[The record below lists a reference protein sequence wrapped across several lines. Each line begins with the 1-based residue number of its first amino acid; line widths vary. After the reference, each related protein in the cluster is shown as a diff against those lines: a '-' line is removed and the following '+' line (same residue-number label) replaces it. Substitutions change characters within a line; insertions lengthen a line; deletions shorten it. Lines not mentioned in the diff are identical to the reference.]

1 MIRYFK
7 KLIAITTLSTML
19 FTMSFNGTTKIVRAE
34 ELNSQVSNNYLEEY
48 IKVIVQLEE
57 SPAIEEDNDVSNYS
71 FLDKEN
77 EEQVK
82 SEQESVIDK
91 VERITG
97 TSVNKKFGYL
107 INGFSINAK
116 RKDIDKIKEIQ
127 GVKCITESKTYKLNM
142 SGSDEITQAASEW
155 KNIGYE
161 GKGMVISIID
171 SGIDYTHKDLKNI
184 DTNSTKLKQSDI
196 NENIASLGYGQYY
209 TDKVPFGYNYADG
222 NNNIITDDNHSNHGM
237 HVAGIAAANGDEEK
251 ISSYESIK
259 GVAPQAQLLAM
270 RVFSNNSQITGA
282 MEEDIVQAI
291 EDSVKLGADVIN
303 MSLGVVG
310 MNNPDDPQQK
320 AIQRAT
326 EAGVICVVAAGN
338 YGESDNNELGVKD
351 NGTVSSLSAE
361 PCSFSVAGMENL
373 KLKYNSFKYTTEG
386 RVSGEIPYESNYPEE
401 LKGTTLDIVDCGLG
415 LESELEN
422 LDLDNKYALV
432 KDGEI
437 THQQKYDNIV
447 GKGASGIIM
456 YNSEE
461 AGDSISYFSDIDDK
475 ESKHLIFI
483 GYSNG
488 EQIKDLIKKGDNKLF
503 INELSNCGVLAEHRD
518 EIYNDSSWGTTSD
531 LQFKPEIMAPG
542 SNIYSLA
549 NGDSYQ
555 YMSGTSMAT
564 PCISGAEALIL
575 ESVKKK
581 NLQLSGSELVK
592 FIKNTSMNTAKPL
605 MDKRDGTI
613 PYSLRVQGA
622 GVIQIEN
629 AVKNNVVATYKDGNG
644 AAALKE
650 INSSTK
656 IPLTLTNYGNSDVVY
671 KLHNQDVYSEE
682 IDSDN
687 IIHTVKL
694 QDSFVKF
701 DRDNVLVKAG
711 STVTVNATLSISD
724 NIQDNIFVEGYM
736 DFISSD
742 ENNPNLSVPFVGFY
756 GDWNKEN
763 IIDTP
768 NYEGS
773 DSKVKISGLFS
784 DSSMACGEYKKDGQS
799 YIDKDKVAFSPN
811 DDNVNDTVVPSLY
824 FLRNAKEVNIEV
836 LDSNGNKIRDLYHSY
851 NIVKRLSKI
860 DKESIFINGA
870 LWDGTTYD
878 QKTGKNVKVSD
889 GKYVIRVRSKLDLEN
904 AKEQVLDMSVKV
916 DTKAPEANIESLE
929 KYSDEN
935 GNLHYKIS
943 WKAMDE
949 ENGSGIKPEFIISV
963 NGNNNNIDYFDKEPK
978 EGVYSADVSFEDQG
992 INNINII
999 VSDYAGNS
1007 CMLSKTDKTKDSEW
1021 VNISNLSD
1029 NMFLTKDYLED
1040 GKYVISGTVSG
1051 NLNLQINGQDV
1062 SIEKDNSF
1070 NHSVNISAGKNII
1083 KIYAKDNNGKVVLD
1097 KEYEVILNTSEPE
1110 IIIDKNIGEDK
1121 PYYVTEEEILSL
1133 NISIK
1138 DNLKCSAYF
1147 SINNLWGNIQEDQE
1161 ILLDDNMQGNLKAYL
1176 ENGLNYIDLH
1186 ARNEAGTETVKT
1198 LVIMKKDSDSP
1209 FNVIIRRPSAI
1220 EYLNKDSIEDGTYI
1234 VSGFVNNNNG
1244 KVKINDIDVNIE
1256 GDLTFEHKVKL
1267 KEGRNNIKLYAED
1280 NDGNVIKNY
1289 SYIIYY
1295 YEKSPN
1301 IQFTNM
1307 PEIWED
1313 GNIYISNEDFTLNG
1327 IIKESFTGCTVDING
1342 GKIFL
1347 LNNNSNK
1354 PEKTFSKDI
1363 KLTEGNNIINIA
1375 VTNSIQNKIEQNIN
1389 VILDTKAPSLET
1401 KVSEFDEKNKKI
1413 NIAVTC
1419 DDENFDYILLPDGTK
1434 TKEKNINFSIS
1445 KNGDYTFKA
1454 YDKAKN
1460 EISKTVTVSNIKDEH
1475 ETGDMNNIL
1484 LEMLFVV
1491 SVIGVLKTRK
1501 AK

>member
-155 KNIGYE
+155 KNIGYK

-338 YGESDNNELGVKD
+338 DGESDNNELGVKD

-650 INSSTK
+650 INSNTK

-878 QKTGKNVKVSD
+878 QKTGKNVKVS
-889 GKYVIRVRSKLDLEN
+889 
-904 AKEQVLDMSVKV
+904 
-916 DTKAPEANIESLE
+916 
-929 KYSDEN
+929 
-935 GNLHYKIS
+935 
-943 WKAMDE
+943 
-949 ENGSGIKPEFIISV
+949 
-963 NGNNNNIDYFDKEPK
+963 
-978 EGVYSADVSFEDQG
+978 
-992 INNINII
+992 
-999 VSDYAGNS
+999 
-1007 CMLSKTDKTKDSEW
+1007 
-1021 VNISNLSD
+1021 
-1029 NMFLTKDYLED
+1029 D

-1313 GNIYISNEDFTLNG
+1313 GNIYISNEEFTLNG

-1375 VTNSIQNKIEQNIN
+1375 VTDSIQNKIEQNIN

-1460 EISKTVTVSNIKDEH
+1460 EISKTVTVSNIKDEP

>member
-184 DTNSTKLKQSDI
+184 DTNSIKLKQSDI

-222 NNNIITDDNHSNHGM
+222 NNNIIKDDNHSNHGM

-338 YGESDNNELGVKD
+338 DGESDNNELGVKD

-1007 CMLSKTDKTKDSEW
+1007 CMLSKTDKTKDS
-1021 VNISNLSD
+1021 
-1029 NMFLTKDYLED
+1029 
-1040 GKYVISGTVSG
+1040 
-1051 NLNLQINGQDV
+1051 
-1062 SIEKDNSF
+1062 
-1070 NHSVNISAGKNII
+1070 
-1083 KIYAKDNNGKVVLD
+1083 
-1097 KEYEVILNTSEPE
+1097 
-1110 IIIDKNIGEDK
+1110 
-1121 PYYVTEEEILSL
+1121 
-1133 NISIK
+1133 
-1138 DNLKCSAYF
+1138 
-1147 SINNLWGNIQEDQE
+1147 
-1161 ILLDDNMQGNLKAYL
+1161 
-1176 ENGLNYIDLH
+1176 
-1186 ARNEAGTETVKT
+1186 
-1198 LVIMKKDSDSP
+1198 DSP

-1375 VTNSIQNKIEQNIN
+1375 VTYSIQNKIEQNIN

-1460 EISKTVTVSNIKDEH
+1460 EISKTVTVSNIKDEP

>member
-155 KNIGYE
+155 KNIGYK

-338 YGESDNNELGVKD
+338 DGESDNNELGVKD

-889 GKYVIRVRSKLDLEN
+889 GKYVI
-904 AKEQVLDMSVKV
+904 
-916 DTKAPEANIESLE
+916 
-929 KYSDEN
+929 
-935 GNLHYKIS
+935 
-943 WKAMDE
+943 
-949 ENGSGIKPEFIISV
+949 
-963 NGNNNNIDYFDKEPK
+963 
-978 EGVYSADVSFEDQG
+978 
-992 INNINII
+992 
-999 VSDYAGNS
+999 
-1007 CMLSKTDKTKDSEW
+1007 
-1021 VNISNLSD
+1021 
-1029 NMFLTKDYLED
+1029 
-1040 GKYVISGTVSG
+1040 SGTVSG

-1313 GNIYISNEDFTLNG
+1313 GNIYISNEEFTLNG

-1375 VTNSIQNKIEQNIN
+1375 VTDSIQNKIEQNIN

-1460 EISKTVTVSNIKDEH
+1460 EISKTVTVSNIKDEP